1 MQILVVN
8 SGSSSIKLRLVDVAE
23 NTQRTPAS
31 QEPLVKVS
39 INGIGGIAT
48 FESTGRI
55 ASPATDRL
63 EIRDHAH
70 AFRILFKR
78 LAGALNGI
86 EAVGHRVVHGGDQY
100 VEATM
105 ITDQVEAGIDSL
117 SELAPLHNPACLA
130 GIHGVRE
137 VFGSRVPMVAV
148 FDTAFHQTM
157 PKVAKHYALQTE
169 MADRHRIRRY
179 G

>member
-23 NTQRTPAS
+23 NAAQRTPAS
-31 QEPLVKVS
+31 QDPLLKVS

-48 FESTGRI
+48 FESMGRI

-86 EAVGHRVVHGGDQY
+86 EAVGHRVVHLHHERG
-100 VEATM
+100 
-105 ITDQVEAGIDSL
+105 
-117 SELAPLHNPACLA
+117 LAARHAP
-130 GIHGVRE
+130 GVTRPRPISFAE
-137 VFGSRVPMVAV
+137 VVP
-148 FDTAFHQTM
+148 
-157 PKVAKHYALQTE
+157 
-169 MADRHRIRRY
+169 
-179 G
+179 